1 MPTDRLQS
9 EIAVGQIVNVPIV
22 VTSVGGTTAQP
33 TITGAT
39 KHKNFA
45 GSNTSIGPVDAIQVV
60 VDH

>member
-9 EIAVGQIVNVPIV
+9 EIAVGQVVNVPII
-22 VTSVGGTTAQP
+22 VTAIGGTSAQP
-33 TITGAT
+33 TITGTT

-45 GSNTSIGPVDAIQVV
+45 GANTSIGPVDAIQVV